1 MLDFAVEVNF
11 YLCHRELNR
20 ELNNDNNNNEND
32 NTISNI
38 IIIIIFTITK
48 HILEFISTISIVN

>member
-1 MLDFAVEVNF
+1 MLDFVVEVNF
-11 YLCHRELNR
+11 YLCHR

>member
-1 MLDFAVEVNF
+1 MLDFVVEVNF

-32 NTISNI
+32 NTIS
-38 IIIIIFTITK
+38 K
-48 HILEFISTISIVN
+48 